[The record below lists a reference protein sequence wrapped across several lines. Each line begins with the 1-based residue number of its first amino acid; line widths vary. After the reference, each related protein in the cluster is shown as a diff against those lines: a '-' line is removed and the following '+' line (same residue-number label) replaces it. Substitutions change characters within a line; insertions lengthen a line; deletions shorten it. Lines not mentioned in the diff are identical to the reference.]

1 MKNEKL
7 KKIKEKVRPVLIN
20 ITKAIIIGVLVVASF
35 YQGRFIERYK
45 NGKEIELNVTKVNKD
60 EVNIAIDESSNL
72 IIIDNETGK
81 YIIYQNSIGESIFKL
96 YARNIWNRGTEESE

>member
-7 KKIKEKVRPVLIN
+7 KRIKEKARPVVIN

-35 YQGRFIERYK
+35 YQGRFIERHK
-45 NGKEIELNVTKVNKD
+45 SDKEIELNVTKVNKS
-60 EVNIAIDESSNL
+60 EVNIAIDESDNL

-81 YIIYQNSIGESIFKL
+81 YIIYQDSIGESIFKL
-96 YARNIWNRGTEESE
+96 YARNIWNKGAEESE